1 MSRRV
6 AGILFTTVIWAA
18 DPARWRPDLQALAN
32 ELPQRHVNWWAAANR
47 QQFES
52 AVAELDRVIPDL
64 THSDVVVRLAQIV
77 ALGNDSHTSIL
88 LPQTAAPFRLV
99 GLRFYWFPE
108 GLYVIAA
115 APELKEALGARV
127 VGIGDADLERAY
139 RAASTVISHE
149 NDYWVQFLSTQ
160 YLAIPE
166 VVRALGLAP
175 PGPAVRYTLEDARG
189 RRFTVDAGPG
199 TPSLSLPDPGQ
210 GFTPVYQRRGNVNY
224 WAEYLGSIRTLYFK
238 YNQAVETP
246 GRPFADF
253 AREFLA
259 ALDANPAERVVF
271 DVRNNTGGDGGLINA
286 LAEGMLARIERL
298 RVYVIIGRQ
307 TASAGMGAA
316 IPAKG
321 FLNTLLLG
329 EPTGGKPNHYG
340 DYRSFLLPNSHL
352 EVRYSTQFFTGPE
365 GDALYPDV
373 TVPITWADYQS
384 RHDPVLAA
392 VLAGTGPAS
401 AGPSAGT
408 VVVVNAASFRA
419 GQAVAPGSL
428 ASAFGPFGD
437 GAVEVRVNGTA
448 ARVLAAFPQQINFQ
462 VPPETRLGAASV
474 EVVRGGQRVASG
486 TVQVAAVGPGLFAI
500 VPRGRVLEIYA
511 TGQGS
516 EQAQPRVY
524 AGTEPA
530 EVLYSGST
538 GQFVGLWQIN
548 AVIPERAGRGETPVF
563 VTLGGV
569 ASNAVTVRIE

>member
-1 MSRRV
+1 
-6 AGILFTTVIWAA
+6 VIWAA
-18 DPARWRPDLQALAN
+18 DPARWRPDLQALAS
-32 ELPQRHVNWWAAANR
+32 ELPQRHANWWAAANR
-47 QQFES
+47 QQFEA

-64 THSDVVVRLAQIV
+64 TDSDVPVRLAQIV

-127 VGIGDADLERAY
+127 VGIGDADPERAY
-139 RAASTVISHE
+139 RAVSTVISHE
-149 NDYWVQFLSTQ
+149 NDYWVRFLSTQ

-166 VVRALGLAP
+166 VARALGLAP

-199 TPSLSLPDPGQ
+199 TPSLTLPDPAQ
-210 GFTPVYQRRGNVNY
+210 GFTPVYRRRGNENY
-224 WAEYLGSIRTLYFK
+224 WFEWLEGIRTLYFK
-238 YNQAVETP
+238 YNQAVEMP
-246 GRPFADF
+246 GRPFAEV

-259 ALDANPAERVVF
+259 ALDANPVERVVL
-271 DVRNNTGGDGGLINA
+271 DVRNNTGGSSELINP
-286 LAEGMLARIERL
+286 LGEGMLARIERL
-298 RVYVIIGRQ
+298 RVYVVIGRQ
-307 TASAGMGAA
+307 TASSGMQAA
-316 IPAKG
+316 VPAKG
-321 FLNTLLLG
+321 FLNTLVLG

-340 DYRSFLLPNSHL
+340 DFRTFLLPNSRL
-352 EVRYSTQFFTGPE
+352 EVRYSTKYFTGPE

-373 TVPITWADYQS
+373 TVPITWADFRA
-384 RHDPVLAA
+384 RHDPVLGA
-392 VLAGTGPAS
+392 VLAGTDPAS
-401 AGPSAGT
+401 AAAPAGA
-408 VVVVNAASFRA
+408 VVVVNGASFRA

-428 ASAFGPFGD
+428 ASAFGSFGE
-437 GAVEVRVNGTA
+437 GAPEVRVNGTA

-462 VPPETRLGAASV
+462 VPPETRLGTATV
-474 EVVRGGQRVASG
+474 EVLRSGQRVASG

-500 VPRGRVLEIYA
+500 VPRGWALEIYA

-516 EQAQPRVY
+516 EQASPRVY

-548 AVIPERAGRGETPVF
+548 AVIPERAGTGETPVF

-569 ASNAVTVRIE
+569 ASNALTVRIE